1 MQNLDFSKIIAS
13 LLPVLLAAIGWLIS
27 SINDQDRRIYELQGQ
42 MMQLITPSG
51 EIIPSPG
58 NAFARV
64 ELRDEL
70 MEYIHDMKVR
80 VTLLEKAAEK
90 P

>member
-1 MQNLDFSKIIAS
+1 MNFDLAKVIGP
-13 LLPVLLAAIGWLIS
+13 LVPVLLAAIGWLIT
-27 SINDQDRRIYELQGQ
+27 SINEQDRKVYELQAQ

-58 NAFARV
+58 NAFARI

-70 MEYIHDMKVR
+70 MEHVHDLRVR
-80 VTLLEKAAEK
+80 VTLLEKNQ

>member
-13 LLPVLLAAIGWLIS
+13 LLPVLLAAIGWLIT

-42 MMQLITPSG
+42 MMQLISPQG

-58 NAFARV
+58 NEIARQKIR
-64 ELRDEL
+64 EE
-70 MEYIHDMKVR
+70 MMAHFHDLKVR